1 MLDAMPHL
9 DAKALYGCTIHPVIF
24 QYCEMLLNQ
33 WHDEGC
39 DDKAM
44 LATESG
50 LLVCSARVFEEAR
63 LERENLEKLLRDY
76 TQQPVQL
83 ALADARVI
91 RAALL
96 TYRTGRP
103 PQEQPAETTDQT
115 HAQQL
120 LSDLVAEGLAKGA
133 SDIHLRFSKHFC
145 RTCYRV
151 KGVLVDHHQRNR
163 EAMTEAIAAALNT
176 RSDDYNQVFNEQST
190 DSASLLV
197 PLRQDGN
204 HLSEIKVRLQKSP
217 LSDGFAVTLRLLA
230 TTMAS
235 SLTLESLGFEPDIIK
250 GVDCMLAQRS
260 GLLLVVGPTG
270 HGKTTTLAAIH
281 QRFSESAKIISFE
294 DPVELKQPHVEQRWI
309 DSTRHQEG
317 FATAIK
323 TALREDPDVIS
334 VSEIRDGSTAAAA
347 ITAALTGHLVTAT
360 LHATDT
366 LAALER
372 LRDLGVAMEQL
383 LTPGVLRGLI
393 AQRLLYRD
401 GTATLVAEYLVLDQ
415 VARQFALSHDYAGW
429 REHLTRCGW
438 RGLAERGAAQ
448 ILGETPREYHY
459 SVEGPLAK

>member
-1 MLDAMPHL
+1 METMPQL

-33 WHDEGC
+33 WHQEGG

-50 LLVCSARVFEEAR
+50 LLVCSPRAFREAV

-76 TQQPVQL
+76 TQQPVQC
-83 ALADARVI
+83 AVADARVI
-91 RAALL
+91 RAAIL

-103 PQEQPAETTDQT
+103 QTEQQAEATDQT

-176 RSDDYNQVFNEQST
+176 RSHDYNQVFNEQST

-197 PLRQDGN
+197 PLSRADSQ
-204 HLSEIKVRLQKSP
+204 LSEIKVRLQKSP

-230 TTMAS
+230 TEVS
-235 SLTLESLGFEPDIIK
+235 SALSLESLGFEPDIIK
-250 GVDCMLAQRS
+250 GVDCMLRHNS

-270 HGKTTTLAAIH
+270 QGKTTTLAAIH
-281 QRFSESAKIISFE
+281 QRFSEAAKIISLE

-309 DSTRHQEG
+309 DSTRGEEG
-317 FATAIK
+317 FAHAIK
-323 TALREDPDVIS
+323 IALREDPDVIS
-334 VSEIRDGSTAAAA
+334 VSEIRDNSTAAAA
-347 ITAALTGHLVTAT
+347 IRAALTGHLVTAT
-360 LHATDT
+360 LHAGDA
-366 LAALER
+366 LSALER
-372 LRDLGVAMEQL
+372 LRDLGCALEQL
-383 LTPGVLRGLI
+383 LTPGVLRGII
-393 AQRLLYRD
+393 AQRLTYQQ
-401 GTATLVAEYLVLDQ
+401 GQPTLIAEYVVFDQ
-415 VARQFALSHDYAGW
+415 IARQFALSHDYIGW
-429 REHLTRCGW
+429 REHLKRCGW
-438 RGLAERGAAQ
+438 QSLAQRGATQVIA
-448 ILGETPREYHY
+448 ETPREYYY
-459 SVEGPLAK
+459 SDEGPQAK